1 MGFPT
6 QDKQGN
12 AFQLSGGLAMSA
24 KCKNKDAAWQFIRT
38 QLLDSDDNRIWQF
51 PINQKSFDKR
61 IKDAQTPSTYVDENG
76 QTQYNYK
83 YSTYDDATGKEIT
96 YDYFTD
102 EDVQLLK
109 DLINNTTKVLN
120 YDEELLNIITDEA
133 QPFIN
138 GEKSASEV
146 ASLIQS
152 RIKIYVNE
160 QK

>member
-1 MGFPT
+1 
-6 QDKQGN
+6 
-12 AFQLSGGLAMSA
+12 MSA

-38 QLLDSDDNRIWQF
+38 QLLDSDDNRTWQF
-51 PINQKSFDKR
+51 PINQKSFDKA
-61 IKDAQTPSTYVDENG
+61 IKDAQTPDTYVDENG
-76 QTQYNYK
+76 QTQYNHK
-83 YSTYDDATGKEIT
+83 YSTYDDATGQEIT

-120 YDEELLNIITDEA
+120 YDEDLLNIITDEA

>member
-1 MGFPT
+1 M
-6 QDKQGN
+6 
-12 AFQLSGGLAMSA
+12 
-24 KCKNKDAAWQFIRT
+24 
-38 QLLDSDDNRIWQF
+38 
-51 PINQKSFDKR
+51 
-61 IKDAQTPSTYVDENG
+61 
-76 QTQYNYK
+76 
-83 YSTYDDATGKEIT
+83 
-96 YDYFTD
+96 
-102 EDVQLLK
+102 

-120 YDEELLNIITDEA
+120 YDEDLLNIITDEA